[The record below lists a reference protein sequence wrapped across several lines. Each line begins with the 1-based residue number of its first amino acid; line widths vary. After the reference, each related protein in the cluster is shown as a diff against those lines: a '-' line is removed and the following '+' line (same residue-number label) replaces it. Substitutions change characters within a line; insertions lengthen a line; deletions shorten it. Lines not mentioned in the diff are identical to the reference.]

1 MIYLFQSD
9 REYDYDV
16 RATALAFFERE
27 KIIEITEEEWKKKRL
42 LAEKEEEGSAIRFLS
57 LVFEEEQ
64 KVRGLFADACGK
76 EVLEEISCD
85 YRNHETSRSIMGR
98 FLYQLF
104 SQYTGRSLPWG
115 TLTGIRPSKI
125 VMKWLEEGM
134 EPEQILKRFQETY
147 LADEQK
153 AQLCLKVA
161 QKEKTILDAHSYEE
175 EYSLYIGIPF
185 CPTTCLYC
193 SFASF
198 PVSKFADRMEPYL
211 EALFQEM
218 RFVAQTYRNRPLT
231 TVYVGGGTPT
241 ALDEPSLEKLMHM
254 IHELFPMDKI
264 REFTVEAG
272 RPDSITE
279 GKLRILR
286 EAGVDRISINPQTM
300 NQQTLTL
307 IGRNHTVEQ
316 TVWAYELARKVG
328 FTNINMDMITG
339 LPGEDI
345 SHVEKTLRDIADLKP
360 ESLTVHSLAIK
371 RAAHLN
377 IEMERYQS
385 LVKGSTNEM
394 LRLTDECAIQMGM
407 EPYYMYRQKNI
418 PGNLENIGYSL
429 PGKECLYNILM
440 MEEKQDI
447 IACGAGA
454 SSKYLF
460 SGNRIERAENVKNI
474 DHYILRVDEMIER
487 KNKYTGKEG
496 ENNGI

>member
-1 MIYLFQSD
+1 M
-9 REYDYDV
+9 
-16 RATALAFFERE
+16 
-27 KIIEITEEEWKKKRL
+27 
-42 LAEKEEEGSAIRFLS
+42 AEKEEEGSAIRFLS

-104 SQYTGRSLPWG
+104 SQYTGRTLPWG

-264 REFTVEAG
+264 REFTVEAV

-279 GKLRILR
+279 AL
-286 EAGVDRISINPQTM
+286 
-300 NQQTLTL
+300 
-307 IGRNHTVEQ
+307 GR
-316 TVWAYELARKVG
+316 A
-328 FTNINMDMITG
+328 
-339 LPGEDI
+339 
-345 SHVEKTLRDIADLKP
+345 HV
-360 ESLTVHSLAIK
+360 
-371 RAAHLN
+371 
-377 IEMERYQS
+377 
-385 LVKGSTNEM
+385 
-394 LRLTDECAIQMGM
+394 
-407 EPYYMYRQKNI
+407 
-418 PGNLENIGYSL
+418 
-429 PGKECLYNILM
+429 
-440 MEEKQDI
+440 
-447 IACGAGA
+447 
-454 SSKYLF
+454 
-460 SGNRIERAENVKNI
+460 
-474 DHYILRVDEMIER
+474 
-487 KNKYTGKEG
+487 
-496 ENNGI
+496 